1 MSYQLELSSAAQR
14 EIKALPGNYRQRLRK
29 VIRAL
34 SNEPRPSN
42 SKLLDFRIKE
52 GEARRIR
59 VDNWRIV
66 YAVIENSFEKRV
78 AVVTVRR
85 RPPYDYADLPLL
97 FT

>member
-1 MSYQLELSSAAQR
+1 MPYQLELSSTAQR
-14 EIKALPGNYRQRLRK
+14 EIKALPGNYRHRLRK
-29 VIRAL
+29 LIRAL
-34 SNEPRPSN
+34 SEEPRPSN
-42 SKLLDFRIKE
+42 SKLLDFRMEE

-59 VDNWRIV
+59 VDRWRIV

-85 RPPYDYADLPLL
+85 RPPYDYDDLPYL